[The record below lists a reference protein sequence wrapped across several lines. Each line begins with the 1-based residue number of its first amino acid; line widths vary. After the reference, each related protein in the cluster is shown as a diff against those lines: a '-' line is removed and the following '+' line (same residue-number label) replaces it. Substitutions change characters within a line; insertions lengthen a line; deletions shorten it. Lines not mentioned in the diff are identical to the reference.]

1 MSTVAVNQIQGPANN
16 GNVITMNNGSVFSF
30 PGRIIQSTLTR
41 ADAVST
47 YSSFPSGNGT
57 LIGPL
62 SIPFTPVYANSLLII
77 EWMICGEV
85 NHDNVWVI
93 QKNDT
98 LITTSG
104 YEGYNNQAG
113 NQRWSG
119 YVPAMYDAD
128 DGSTP
133 QNWYI
138 LYSEIAGSTAARTY
152 TPAIRSSNGN
162 QYTFYLNRTINQGDA
177 HEYQVST
184 GTIMEIEQ

>member
-30 PGRIIQSTLTR
+30 PGRVIQTELIRS
-41 ADAVST
+41 DALSL
-47 YSSFPSGNGT
+47 YSSFPSGDGT

-62 SIPFTPVYANSLLII
+62 AMPFTPRYVSSLLII
-77 EWMICGEV
+77 EWMICGEI
-85 NHDNVWVI
+85 NQDNVWVI
-93 QKNDT
+93 HKNDS
-98 LITTSG
+98 LITTAG
-104 YEGYNNQAG
+104 YQGYNNQAG

-138 LYSEIAGSTAARTY
+138 LYSEIAGSTATRTY
-152 TPAIRSSNGN
+152 TPAIRSSNGS
-162 QYTFYLNRTINQGDA
+162 QFTFYLNRTINQGDS